1 MFWGGYGEALKC
13 FLSEWRRCKAIY
25 HNNTIPVFGMNVSN
39 VGKKGCIREDA
50 YNKTHEAKDIF
61 KTLIY

>member
-13 FLSEWRRCKAIY
+13 FLSGWRRCKTIY
-25 HNNTIPVFGMNVSN
+25 HNNTIPVFGLNVSN

-50 YNKTHEAKDIF
+50 YYKKHEAKDII
-61 KTLIY
+61 KILID